1 MPPKHADSRRDNFS
15 AQVIR
20 TLAERSGGKCAICRA
35 STWGP
40 SDSRF
45 KSTNVGQA
53 AHITAAA
60 PGGPRYDP
68 NISPQTRSS
77 ALNGMWLCGNCHHI
91 VDKNV
96 DDYPVEKL
104 QAIKKKAEADAKAM
118 LGVATTKKAAPYD
131 NSPITIA
138 TSANAIMEI
147 RKVKTLL
154 DDLIKEKSQKDPT
167 DLLEQVKYIDIVND
181 AYLPEVGSELI
192 QFYKLLVTFDSD
204 RHTWL
209 QVVRLLDEIT
219 TVFLS
224 WLTQND
230 VDGTCAIIDC
240 VMVKKSKT
248 LNGKDQRI
256 QYESVTVFLTKLAKQ
271 LEEKRKDLS
280 NTAKNNLN
288 QQSAKIKP
296 KRQGKDETDTGGHYG
311 NEVYKFQAV
320 EGAEEPSD
328 WTFISTMCDLLESTD
343 EEQKVKEESLE
354 EQGYITYII

>member
-1 MPPKHADSRRDNFS
+1 MPPKHTDSRRDNFN

-20 TLAERSGGKCAICRA
+20 TLAERSGGRCAICRA

-60 PGGPRYDP
+60 PGGPRYDH
-68 NISPQTRSS
+68 NITPQIRSS

-91 VDKNV
+91 IDKNV
-96 DDYPVEKL
+96 DDYPVDKL
-104 QAIKKKAEADAKAM
+104 KGIKKKAEADAKAM
-118 LGVATTKKAAPYD
+118 LGVAIIKKAAPHD
-131 NSPITIA
+131 NSAITIT

-154 DDLIKEKSQKDPT
+154 DDLIKGKSQKDPT
-167 DLLEQVKYIDIVND
+167 DLLEQVKYIDIVCD

-219 TVFLS
+219 TVYLS
-224 WLTQND
+224 LLTQND
-230 VDGTCAIIDC
+230 IDGICAIVDC
-240 VMVKKSKT
+240 MMVKKSNRLST
-248 LNGKDQRI
+248 KDQRI
-256 QYESVTVFLTKLAKQ
+256 QYESATVFLTKLAKQ
-271 LEEKRKDLS
+271 LEEKRKDLL
-280 NTAKNNLN
+280 NTAKYNLE
-288 QQSAKIKP
+288 QQSAKSKP
-296 KRQGKDETDTGGHYG
+296 KRKDKDEPDVGGISG

-320 EGAEEPSD
+320 EGADEPSD
-328 WTFISTMCDLLESTD
+328 WTFISTMCDLIESTD
-343 EEQKVKEESLE
+343 EECKVKEESLE
-354 EQGYITYII
+354 EQGFITYVI